1 VNLSQKAKLQIINQQ
16 KTISLAG
23 DGFYIGYILE
33 KAARSSNFPRLLLIM
48 LFE

>member
-1 VNLSQKAKLQIINQQ
+1 LQIINQQ

-23 DGFYIGYILE
+23 DGFYIGYIFE
-33 KAARSSNFPRLLLIM
+33 KAAGSSNFLRLLLLN